1 MWHVGLRFDVDAFW
15 HFCYHHVDEP
25 LADADE
31 KARLEE
37 TVGSGARMMEYVA
50 GSSGNPLAGATLDLY
65 RNVDRRFMPPMTWAE
80 VHEM

>member
-1 MWHVGLRFDVDAFW
+1 MHSGT
-15 HFCYHHVDEP
+15 P

-31 KARLEE
+31 QARLEE

-65 RNVDRRFMPPMTWAE
+65 RSVARSKMLG
-80 VHEM
+80 